1 MEAIM
6 KVAISAETTS
16 DLTKELIEKFD
27 LKIVPFTIQLGDK
40 SAFDGEIT
48 TDEIINFVDK
58 NKILPKTSA
67 VNEYQYTEHF
77 DNLLKDYDAIVHFS
91 LSSKLSLACSNAI
104 RASKNYKNVF
114 VVDTLSLSTGI
125 ALLAIYAKELADSGK
140 DAKEIYD
147 LCVKRVSYV
156 QASFELKRLDY
167 LYKGGRCSSLTYF
180 GANLLKIR
188 PQIIVKDGKMIS
200 GKKYRGNF
208 EHVVK
213 NYCQDVLEEFD
224 APDLSRAFVTYTTA
238 DDKIVESAKGF
249 LHDRGFKEVY
259 VTRAGGTITSHCG
272 EDCLGILYINDGKN

>member
-1 MEAIM
+1 M
-6 KVAISAETTS
+6 KIAISAETTA
-16 DLTKELIEKFD
+16 DLTKELIDKYGI
-27 LKIVPFTIQLGDK
+27 KILPFTIQLGDK

-48 TDEIINFVDK
+48 TDEIITFV
-58 NKILPKTSA
+58 NENNVLPKTSA

-77 DNLLKDYDAIVHFS
+77 ENLLKEYDGVVHFS
-91 LSSKLSLACSNAI
+91 LSSKLSLACTNAK
-104 RASKNYKNVF
+104 RAAENFKNVF

-125 ALLAIYAKELADSGK
+125 ALLAIHAKELADKGLN
-140 DAKEIYD
+140 AKEIYD
-147 LCVKRVSYV
+147 SCLKRVLGV

-188 PQIIVKDGKMIS
+188 PQIIVKDGKMVS
-200 GKKYRGNF
+200 GKKYRGKF

-224 APDLSRAFVTYTTA
+224 TPDLTRAFVTYTTA
-238 DDKIVESAKGF
+238 SEEIIETAKSF
-249 LHDRGFKEVY
+249 LVDRGFKEVY

-272 EDCLGILYINDGKN
+272 EDCLGILYLNDGN

>member
-1 MEAIM
+1 M
-6 KVAISAETTS
+6 KIAISAETTA
-16 DLTKELIEKFD
+16 DLTKELISKYD
-27 LKIVPFTIQLGDK
+27 IKILPFTIQLGDK

-48 TDEIINFVDK
+48 TDEIIEFV
-58 NKILPKTSA
+58 NANNVLPKTSA

-77 DNLLKDYDAIVHFS
+77 ENILKDYDAIIHFS
-91 LSSKLSLACSNAI
+91 LSSGLSLACSNAI
-104 RASKNYKNVF
+104 RAAKNFKNVY

-125 ALLAIYAKELADSGK
+125 ALLAINAKELADKGVS
-140 DAKEIYD
+140 AEEIYQAS
-147 LCVKRVSYV
+147 LKRVPKV

-167 LYKGGRCSSLTYF
+167 LYKGGRCSALTYF

-200 GKKYRGNF
+200 GKKYKGKF

-213 NYCQDVLEEFD
+213 NYCADVLEEFD
-224 APDLSRAFVTYTTA
+224 TPDLTRAFVTYTTA
-238 DDKIVESAKGF
+238 SEEIIETAKSY
-249 LHDRGFKEVY
+249 LKDRGFKEIL